1 MKILNQFNNENAFD
15 YENGFYLTS
24 QLSRMS
30 KLLAHYELYKKIIQL
45 PGAIVECGIFK
56 GASFLQFASFR
67 NLLENEI
74 SRKLIG
80 FDIFDDFPE
89 TEYQDDKK
97 YLDDFIKGAGSKS
110 ITVEELEFVLA
121 SKKIGNYSLVKGD
134 INQTVPEFVKNNPHL
149 KISLLHIDTDV
160 YEPAVTILNNMY
172 DLIVRG
178 GIIVLDDY
186 ATFPG
191 ETKAVDE
198 FFADKNITIQKFPFS
213 HIPAYIIKP

>member
-1 MKILNQFNNENAFD
+1 MKILDQFEQANAFD

-30 KLLAHYELYKKIIQL
+30 KLLAHYELYKKITQL

-80 FDIFDDFPE
+80 FDIFGDFPE
-89 TEYQDDKK
+89 TQFKEDVR
-97 YLDDFIKGAGSKS
+97 YLNDFIKSAGNKS
-110 ITVEELEFVLA
+110 ITEEELAFVLS
-121 SKKIGNYSLVKGD
+121 SKNIGNYTLVKGD
-134 INQTVPEFVKNNPHL
+134 INTTVPNFVQSNPHL
-149 KISLLHIDTDV
+149 KIALLHIDTDV

-198 FFADKNITIQKFPFS
+198 FFADKNIVIQKFSFS